1 MERKLPIKNLSKC
14 WVYLAKL
21 SYVLEILENA
31 VPFAIFAT
39 GNCLKFKPDVLVEWK
54 FRQLKLSLTGL
65 VSLPY
70 DAFVTIQSEQRL
82 ENADDQYMSKLVCF
96 LGRISVFVLKTSTVF
111 IFLFATEYLVV
122 FTSR

>member
-1 MERKLPIKNLSKC
+1 MEIP
-14 WVYLAKL
+14 
-21 SYVLEILENA
+21 
-31 VPFAIFAT
+31 T
-39 GNCLKFKPDVLVEWK
+39 
-54 FRQLKLSLTGL
+54 KLSLTGL

-70 DAFVTIQSEQRL
+70 DAYVAIQSEQRL